1 MENYKIVSAFTLS
14 SLERRVNRALFD
26 GYLPVGGLSVLETV
40 SVANLN
46 RTIFVQAMLKT
57 TAK

>member
-14 SLERRVNRALFD
+14 SLERRVNRALLD